1 MQKFSQLKK
10 NYSIENS
17 AKFYQETT
25 KKNVGM
31 VNNKQGTS
39 FENFKFKSA
48 RLNKKFPGGANIFEG
63 AAQAVGFAAGKAT
76 ESHKGFVEYMTWQQ
90 GRSGTLD
97 IISTTMGEG
106 GKLNTKSRD
115 YMLNNVSDSQR
126 TTLKGLNDKELSKE
140 WLKIQY
146 KKWESK

>member
-1 MQKFSQLKK
+1 
-10 NYSIENS
+10 
-17 AKFYQETT
+17 
-25 KKNVGM
+25 
-31 VNNKQGTS
+31 
-39 FENFKFKSA
+39 
-48 RLNKKFPGGANIFEG
+48 
-63 AAQAVGFAAGKAT
+63 
-76 ESHKGFVEYMTWQQ
+76 
-90 GRSGTLD
+90 
-97 IISTTMGEG
+97 MGEG